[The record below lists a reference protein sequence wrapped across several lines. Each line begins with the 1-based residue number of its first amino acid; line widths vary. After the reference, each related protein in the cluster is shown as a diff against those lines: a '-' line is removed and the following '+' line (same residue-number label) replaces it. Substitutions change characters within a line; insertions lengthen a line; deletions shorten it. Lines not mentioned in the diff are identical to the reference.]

1 MMPFESAQSAYS
13 ADSFVVIPPHL
24 LERIPLL
31 ADGVPGDWL
40 AAQHK
45 GLGGSAESVNLRR
58 PEWVQAGHDAFYKA
72 GARALRTNTAQ
83 ANAVTL
89 ATQELGERCEAINNS
104 AMALL
109 RAAVGQQAL
118 AMGALGPI
126 RADVPLPDRERAY
139 SQQVVYLCDTGSDFI
154 LLDGFG
160 DTMEALL
167 VRRLALS
174 AGDAP
179 VLALLHADATG
190 LTQDG
195 RPLADAMQQLGDAG
209 CDAVGALFTVGA
221 APLDLQPLVEPMLG
235 LDLPTAVFLGAATP
249 GALSPEDYAA
259 RLAPLAR
266 LRTVVLGG
274 GRHIG
279 PAHVA
284 ALAQRVTPTERSA

>member
-1 MMPFESAQSAYS
+1 M
-13 ADSFVVIPPHL
+13 IPPHL

-31 ADGVPGDWL
+31 ADGAPGDWL

-45 GLGGSAESVNLRR
+45 GLGGIAESVNLRR

-72 GARALRTNTAQ
+72 GSRALRTNTAQ

-89 ATQELGERCEAINNS
+89 AAQELEERCEAINNS

-118 AMGALGPI
+118 AMGSVGPI
-126 RADVPLPDRERAY
+126 AASVPLPDRERAY
-139 SQQVVYLCDTGSDFI
+139 AQQVVYLCDTGSDFI
-154 LLDGFG
+154 LLDGFS
-160 DTMEALL
+160 DVVEAML

-179 VLALLHADATG
+179 VLALLQADAAG
-190 LTQDG
+190 LTLDG

-209 CDAVGALFTVGA
+209 CDAVGALFTVTA
-221 APLDLQPLVEPMLG
+221 EAEAPVDLQPLVEPLLDLG
-235 LDLPTAVFLGAATP
+235 LPSAVFLGGATP
-249 GALSPEDYAA
+249 GALSPAGYAA

-266 LRTVVLGG
+266 LRTVILGG

-284 ALAQRVTPTERSA
+284 ALAQHVTPTEKDA